1 MQEKE
6 SWQKR
11 KNIMMELMEDN
22 TCVQEVKANLS
33 KFVHLLDDFKSLHE
47 SYQELLSEEEANQDE
62 AEWFKPQMADF
73 NTFLSLVFQWLSG
86 VSKSDEPQEIEVAP
100 KDSIFQVSICESRA
114 RSFSVAS
121 ASLKVEVERAAI
133 LAQVAALKEKHK
145 LEDREDGLNREKQT
159 LKKKLEVLEL
169 EALLEASSAKLAV
182 LMSAGKQQGTA
193 ATFKACLPSDG
204 QDDLNAYL
212 AEMSKSYTSECE
224 FLSLDKVFKAL
235 SVAHTPSGHIRNG
248 VQPNPVLQ
256 QSNEQNV
263 VNKKHECVQAT
274 STLSVQ
280 WGKKVFS
287 QPPIVQVLPL
297 KKMREACHFHHR
309 YNSNMRDKIRKTNPE
324 NHIVGFLKNLF
335 ANYGGK

>member
-1 MQEKE
+1 
-6 SWQKR
+6 
-11 KNIMMELMEDN
+11 MELMEDN